1 MAKKP
6 NKKLLITTGPLTSIA
21 APIIAVAPI
30 NNHGLGIK
38 PLITTDPKKEGK

>member
-6 NKKLLITTGPLTSIA
+6 NKKLAVKPEWELISVEVPA
-21 APIIAVAPI
+21 HFA
-30 NNHGLGIK
+30 HRLGIK